1 MSKTGNSKRLK
12 MRTYTVDENGE
23 VRDSYETYQYVAPID
38 QYVKQFISPG
48 YAGLK
53 DVSMTMGY
61 ELIRRM
67 SFADKGQLVEL
78 NAIARKEIAEAVGC
92 SERTVS
98 YQIKIL
104 VECGFLRKRQRG
116 IYQVNPFAYGKGTQ
130 ADIEALRKKYT
141 EEQSEKDGSS

>member
-1 MSKTGNSKRLK
+1 
-12 MRTYTVDENGE
+12 
-23 VRDSYETYQYVAPID
+23 
-38 QYVKQFISPG
+38 
-48 YAGLK
+48 
-53 DVSMTMGY
+53 
-61 ELIRRM
+61 M